1 MATVYEFPVKVK
13 LPKEVE
19 EQLYGIAWDYVD
31 ALYSAIDSVYEDGMS
46 EYEMGEVSKLVNETF
61 TNGVADAIENLD
73 DES

>member
-19 EQLYGIAWDYVD
+19 ERLYGIAWDYVD
-31 ALYSAIDSVYEDGMS
+31 ALYSAIDNVYEDGMS

-61 TNGVADAIENLD
+61 ANGIEHAVENLD
-73 DES
+73 EES